1 MKTIR
6 YILITIALMIGFT
19 ASAQNDS
26 TEEQF
31 ERELKLKNESV
42 TSIKCHFLQTR
53 EMSVLQNVVR
63 KEGTFY
69 FQRPGNM
76 LLSFNDGDYIKMTE
90 EWFEM
95 KTGENTTTT
104 KISSN
109 PMLRNLSTILSACVV
124 GDFSQMIRGFSI
136 QVQSQ
141 AKQWVVIM
149 TPQRGKAASKIS
161 QIVLHF
167 DRETMSLN
175 TLKMVEKSGDYTMYG
190 FSNKQFNV
198 AIDGKLFK
206 IEE

>member
-1 MKTIR
+1 
-6 YILITIALMIGFT
+6 MIGFT
-19 ASAQNDS
+19 ASAQNGS

-124 GDFSQMIRGFSI
+124 GDFAQMIRGFSI

-198 AIDGKLFK
+198 SIDGKLFK

>member
-1 MKTIR
+1 
-6 YILITIALMIGFT
+6 MIGFT